1 MSDCREYLTVKDFRN
16 FLEEFP
22 DDMKVFFFDVD
33 KDESFLFS
41 PETVLHH
48 ITDIGLSEVKENGET
63 VEIREEVLAFVR
75 KI

>member
-1 MSDCREYLTVKDFRN
+1 
-16 FLEEFP
+16 
-22 DDMKVFFFDVD
+22 MKVFFFDVD